1 MDEEPAESDR
11 ILAAFC
17 HAGTIIGFAVIAPLI
32 IYFLQQK
39 GSAFVRFHAL
49 QSIIFQLI
57 AFVLVFVLA
66 FMTCGLGVLLILPW
80 FLFELW
86 MAYRAF
92 QGEWAAYPLMEN
104 IGRE

>member
-1 MDEEPAESDR
+1 MDDGPSESDR
-11 ILAAFC
+11 ILAALC
-17 HAGTIIGFAVIAPLI
+17 HGSTIIGFAVIAPLVV
-32 IYFLQQK
+32 YFLQQK
-39 GSAFVRFHAL
+39 GSPFVRFHAI
-49 QSIIFQLI
+49 QAMIFQLV

-66 FMTCGLGVLLILPW
+66 FMTCGVGAILILPW